1 MCVVYISR
9 IMCHHELWTSHKPM
23 CDLRLYIYVS
33 STYHAPYVVTNSVWV
48 IYIGVISTFIYMCR
62 LHIHAPCV
70 ITNSLWM
77 WYVTHSRGLI
87 YSSRILIKR
96 LRWVIARRHRYM
108 SSRTLNV
115 TNSRWVIYMSP
126 TRSLSGLLLRSLF
139 QVSFR
144 VCRSLW
150 TCVTRQKATSKGN
163 GSALHDTRSLFMYVG
178 LHSFT

>member
-1 MCVVYISR
+1 MWSPPLYICVVYISR
-9 IMCHHELWTSHKPM
+9 TVCRHELSMSYLHRCHFHLYIYVSPTYTRTMCHHELIM
-23 CDLRLYIYVS
+23 
-33 STYHAPYVVTNSVWV
+33 N
-48 IYIGVISTFIYMCR
+48 
-62 LHIHAPCV
+62 
-70 ITNSLWM
+70 M

-115 TNSRWVIYMSP
+115 TNSRRVIYMSP

-150 TCVTRQKATSKGN
+150 TCVTRQKAASKGN
-163 GSALHDTRSLFMYVG
+163 GAALHDTRSLFMYVG